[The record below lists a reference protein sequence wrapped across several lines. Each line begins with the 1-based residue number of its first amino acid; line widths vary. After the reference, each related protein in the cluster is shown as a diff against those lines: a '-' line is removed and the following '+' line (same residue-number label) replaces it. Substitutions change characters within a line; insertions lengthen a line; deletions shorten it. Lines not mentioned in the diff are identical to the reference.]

1 MLPGGTIDTGGDDP
15 AAVTLPDTG
24 GGAPIL
30 ITQGPGTFCDG
41 PCSGTAT
48 DDLRLPRLLGP
59 EPPDPR
65 PRSRYSF
72 PDSPTSL
79 TDAAT
84 AFGSTIY
91 KNDDPNNPNAGVPVA
106 LCATQG
112 SGIATPHPCVDGHTI
127 SQPTLNSF
135 VVTFDLLYLSGDPRF
150 SLR

>member
-48 DDLRLPRLLGP
+48 TISEFPGYS
-59 EPPDPR
+59 DPNH
-65 PRSRYSF
+65 PIHLQLTFSF

-106 LCATQG
+106 LSATQG